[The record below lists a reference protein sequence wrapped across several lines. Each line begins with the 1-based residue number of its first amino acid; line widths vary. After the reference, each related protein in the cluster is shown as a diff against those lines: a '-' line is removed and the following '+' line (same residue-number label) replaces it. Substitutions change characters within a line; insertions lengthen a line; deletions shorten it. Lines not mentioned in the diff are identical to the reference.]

1 MSEDVYW
8 GNSTMIE
15 EIKIEKT
22 KLEQIQ
28 FRFQFM
34 SLLSAAGRHDEMNKS
49 FGIAQDLVNELVEE
63 EKQNG

>member
-1 MSEDVYW
+1 MK
-8 GNSTMIE
+8 E
-15 EIKIEKT
+15 ETEIFGVKTEKT

-63 EKQNG
+63 EKNNARQI

>member
-1 MSEDVYW
+1 MK
-8 GNSTMIE
+8 E
-15 EIKIEKT
+15 ETEIFGVKTEKT

-63 EKQNG
+63 ERLCSSPD

>member
-1 MSEDVYW
+1 MK
-8 GNSTMIE
+8 E
-15 EIKIEKT
+15 ETEVFGVKTEKT

-63 EKQNG
+63 EKNNARQV